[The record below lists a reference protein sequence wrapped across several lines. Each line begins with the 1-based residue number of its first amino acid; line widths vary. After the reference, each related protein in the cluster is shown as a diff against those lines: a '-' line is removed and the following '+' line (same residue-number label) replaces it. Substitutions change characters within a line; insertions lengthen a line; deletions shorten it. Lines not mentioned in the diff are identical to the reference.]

1 MSIINPAHSPE
12 SPNPV
17 RRLSILRLFIAILVT
32 AALVVGGFVGW
43 QAYSASADRTTKGAW
58 FAGYVDVTAT
68 PTFAFET
75 PATAAG
81 KQVVLSFIV
90 SSPSSAC
97 TPTWGAAYTM
107 DEASS
112 SLDLDRRIARLQ
124 QQGGDVSVSFG
135 GLDNDELAV
144 NCTSVTQLAAAY
156 SAVITRYHLSTIDL
170 DLEGTALD
178 NSAANVR
185 RAEALALVQK
195 EQRAA
200 GKSLAIWLTL
210 PVTQAGLAV
219 NGQDTL
225 RATLAGKVDIAGVNA
240 MTMDYGA
247 SLTKGSSMLT
257 ASEDALSATER
268 QLGILYTAAHI
279 TLNQSTLWS
288 KIGATPMIGQN
299 DDKGEVFTLAD
310 AAKLNTFAHSHGV
323 GRVSMWSLNRDIS
336 CGSNYTTLTVVSN
349 SCSGVAQ
356 GSSHY
361 STTLAAGFKATMS
374 ANASSVTK
382 SEVVSQKSLKDNP
395 KTSPYP
401 IWATDNS
408 YLQGTKIV
416 WHHNVYEAKWWTQ
429 GDIPDNPVLNSWQT
443 PWQLIGPV
451 LKGEKPIVQPTVPA
465 GTYGK
470 WNGTTAYNVGE
481 RVIFEGIPF
490 QAKWWTQ
497 GQSPAAASA
506 NPDSSPWAPLT
517 VAQINAINVA
527 LAKKAAT
534 E

>member
-1 MSIINPAHSPE
+1 MTNTIIGSASPE
-12 SPNPV
+12 PV
-17 RRLSILRLFIAILVT
+17 RRFSVLRLFIAMLVT
-32 AALVVGGFVGW
+32 AGLVVGGFVGW
-43 QAYSASADRTTKGAW
+43 QSYSASADRTTKGAW

-68 PTFAFET
+68 PTFGFET
-75 PATAAG
+75 PTTAAG

-90 SSPSSAC
+90 SSPVSAC
-97 TPTWGAAYTM
+97 TPTWGAAYSL
-107 DEASS
+107 DEASA

-135 GLDNDELAV
+135 GLNNQELAV

-156 SAVITRYHLSTIDL
+156 SAVINRYHLSTIDL
-170 DLEGTALD
+170 DLEGTGLD
-178 NSAANVR
+178 DSAANVR
-185 RAEALALVQK
+185 RAQALAIVQK

-210 PVTQAGLAV
+210 PVTQMGLAV
-219 NGQDTL
+219 DGQNAVRT
-225 RATLAGKVDIAGVNA
+225 TLAGKVDLAGVNA
-240 MTMDYGA
+240 MTMDYGG
-247 SLTKGSSMLT
+247 SLSKGTSMLT
-257 ASEDALSATER
+257 ASEDALTATQR

-279 TLNQSTLWS
+279 TLNQTSLWS

-299 DDKGEVFTLAD
+299 DDAGEVFSLAD
-310 AAKLNTFAHSHGV
+310 AVKFNAFAHSHGV

-336 CGSNYTTLTVVSN
+336 CGSNYTTLTVVSD

-356 GSSHY
+356 GSRHY
-361 STTLAAGFKATMS
+361 STILASSFKGTMS

-382 SEVVSQKSLKDNP
+382 SEVVNQKTLKDNP

-408 YLQGTKIV
+408 YLEGTKIV

-465 GTYGK
+465 GTYGV
-470 WNGTTAYNVGE
+470 WNGTTAYNTGD
-481 RVIFEGIPF
+481 RVMFDGLPF

-497 GQSPAAASA
+497 AQSPAAASS

-517 VAQINAINVA
+517 VEQINAINVA
-527 LAKKAAT
+527 LAKKGAAGK
-534 E
+534 